1 MLAFPELN
9 SSGKISYGRGLV
21 TRLGCL
27 PCLGLIGKAEKP
39 QYCSCLT
46 WYFFEKSTDSV
57 HGSTRKFF
65 LFTYVA
71 ATYTHTLIVSFFLIN
86 VGEYFQAA
94 MPGFEKDSYD
104 VV

>member
-1 MLAFPELN
+1 MLAFPEPD

-27 PCLGLIGKAEKP
+27 PCLGLIGKAETP

-46 WYFFEKSTDSV
+46 WNFFEKSTDSV
-57 HGSTRKFF
+57 HGFTRKFF

-71 ATYTHTLIVSFFLIN
+71 ATYTFKLIFF
-86 VGEYFQAA
+86 F
-94 MPGFEKDSYD
+94 FF
-104 VV
+104 